1 MIVCLRHCS
10 EWVKPSI
17 QSIRHP
23 VAGLRR
29 THTALCITREA
40 VLLLSFTFQTFFF
53 PCIKFLARIYR
64 KRKKKLLFFSSF
76 FCWLFIVRASA
87 MALKSKCTIQSW
99 SKRRNCSQANLAE
112 LQRALPS
119 YYYSFPV
126 PSGLF
131 YFNLLYARTPMP
143 CGAKWMQMKCKR
155 KMDYGRRVFR
165 MNGRGESWNG
175 NEKK

>member
-1 MIVCLRHCS
+1 MPAPLQ
-10 EWVKPSI
+10 WVGETVYPIHSPS
-17 QSIRHP
+17 SCRAAAH
-23 VAGLRR
+23 
-29 THTALCITREA
+29 THSTLYYAWSRIIIIIHI
-40 VLLLSFTFQTFFF
+40 SNFFF
-53 PCIKFLARIYR
+53 PLHKISSADLSKA
-64 KRKKKLLFFSSF
+64 KKKLLFFSSF

-119 YYYSFPV
+119 YYYSFLV

-155 KMDYGRRVFR
+155 KMEYGRRVFR